1 MRLPSVERRHRPR
14 ERLLLTVLRLLGGE
28 RPPDVVRTLLY
39 RPEFFGRPLAAWLQ
53 AVMRG
58 PSAWSVGE
66 RELFAAF
73 TSHLNRCRYCVGDH
87 SAASARALQDAPL
100 VQAVLQDWR
109 AAPLA
114 PRTKAMLALL
124 ERLTLQ
130 PEAVAAHDLAAA
142 RAAGLSDEA
151 IEDAIHVCALFNVL
165 NRLADALAFEVPG
178 PETFER
184 HGRTLLRFGY
194 RF

>member
-1 MRLPSVERRHRPR
+1 MRLPRVARRHRPR
-14 ERLLLTVLRLLGGE
+14 QRVLLALLRLLGGE
-28 RPPDVVRTLLY
+28 RPPDVVRMLLY
-39 RPEFFGRPLAAWLQ
+39 RPEFFGRPFAAWLQ

-87 SAASARALQDAPL
+87 SAASARALQDAAL
-100 VQAVLQDWR
+100 VEAVLQDWR

-114 PRTKAMLALL
+114 PKTKAMLGLL

-130 PEAVAAHDLAAA
+130 PQALAPQDMAAA
-142 RAAGLSDEA
+142 RAAGLSDAA
-151 IEDAIHVCALFNVL
+151 IEDAINVCALFTVL
-165 NRLADALAFEVPG
+165 NRLADALAFDVPG
-178 PETFER
+178 PEAFAR
-184 HGRTLLRFGY
+184 HGRLLLRFGY